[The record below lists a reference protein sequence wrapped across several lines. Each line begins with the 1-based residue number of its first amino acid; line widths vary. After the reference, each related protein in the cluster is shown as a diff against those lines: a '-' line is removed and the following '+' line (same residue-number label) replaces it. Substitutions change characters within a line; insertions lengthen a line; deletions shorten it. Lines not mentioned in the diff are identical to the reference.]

1 MVKAEWK
8 PYIRLGVCVFVLFLA
23 VKYWDALVQGAG
35 LVFQAAGPLLVGAA
49 VAYIVNILMSCYER
63 WLGKIKHP
71 LWLKVRRP
79 VCILLA
85 VLTVVAVVAVLLRL
99 IIPQLIS
106 CFEVLIAAL
115 PKAIGSAYT
124 WLDETFGISQYVED
138 PAQLFPATTDW
149 RTILTKVAGILLSGV
164 GGVMNVAFTA
174 LSAVTSSMISFFL
187 GMVFAFYILTGKEK
201 LGAQFRRLSITVLG
215 EKFTGKAD
223 HVLKVMDTSFHSY
236 IVGQC
241 LEALILGALC
251 AIGMLI
257 LRLPY
262 AIMIGALVG
271 MTALIPVAGAYIGAA
286 VGVVMI
292 FSVSP
297 MQALIFLVFLV
308 VLQQIEGNVIYPRTV
323 GSSLGLPGIWVLAAV
338 TIGGGVMGVVGML
351 IFVPVAAAAYQLVKE
366 YVNKRA

>member
-35 LVFQAAGPLLVGAA
+35 LVFQAAGPLLVGAV

-71 LWLKVRRP
+71 LWLKVRRLA
-79 VCILLA
+79 CILLA
-85 VLTVVAVVAVLLRL
+85 VLTVVVVVAVLLRL